1 MANNSELEHLDEKK
15 IEQDHLDEVI
25 ELVKNTENRLQEHID
40 IAEQDLEV
48 INNAFDDIHVGM
60 DGDAISFDAALSIH
74 QQQQMLDERN
84 NSWQQNR
91 QRMEILKRLEKTP
104 YFARLDFQE
113 KGEPKRE
120 TIYIGMSSLT
130 DSNDHFLIYD
140 WRAPISSIYYDGNLG
155 EVHYQSPDGDQEV
168 DLFLK
173 RQFLIENGKITSY
186 FDTQETIGDQ
196 MLLEVLDEKSST
208 HMKGIVKTIQAEQNK
223 IIRDT
228 TSKLLFVQGAAGS
241 GKTSAIL
248 QRIAYLLYRYRGN
261 LTSSQVVMF
270 SPNMLFNDYIKDV
283 LPEMGEQNM
292 VQMTFIQYV
301 ARRLP
306 NLTVETLAEKFEHDD
321 NQKRKQISK
330 FVSDNEFFKILTNY
344 SNLLNQSGMSFR
356 DLKFKGKV
364 FIPKEKIAEIY
375 YGFGPQYNL
384 GNRLDATV
392 DRLVKMLHRKIG
404 AEMRSKWVSER
415 IENLSQ
421 EELQAMY
428 RTADQEFKNGD
439 QEQKFL
445 ARQIVTKTM
454 QKVYEQIIH
463 FRFVNVSANYLHFL
477 QAVPKIADLAK
488 YDVTEKQWDDY
499 VQEFIDGMNNKTIS
513 INNITPYLYL
523 YDLISG
529 KHGEL
534 DMKFVFID
542 EIQDYTPFQLAYL
555 KYNFPRA
562 RYTMLGDLNQSIFT
576 KKNSQTLLTEVQ
588 SLFNAD
594 ETKVVQLTHSYRSTK
609 QITNYTKSILTNG
622 QKIEPFNRDGDLP
635 NVIMS
640 DSIKG
645 SVARVMDQL
654 NKNDED
660 NYTTAI
666 ITKTLE
672 EADSLQKILVKE
684 GVAATLIKS
693 ENQRLAAGTIVL
705 PSYLA
710 KGLEFDAVIVWDASK
725 DKFDEDE
732 QQLIYTITSRAMH
745 KLTITAIGEL
755 SQLLQRV
762 PDKYYIV
769 E

>member
-1 MANNSELEHLDEKK
+1 MTNNAELEHLDEKR
-15 IEQDHLDEVI
+15 IEQHHLDEVI
-25 ELVKNTENRLQEHID
+25 EIVKKTQQRLQEHID
-40 IAEQDLEV
+40 IAENDLEV
-48 INNAFDDIHVGM
+48 INDAFDDIHVGM

-91 QRMEILKRLEKTP
+91 QRMDILKRLEKTP

-113 KGEPKRE
+113 KGEPKKE

-130 DSNDHFLIYD
+130 DADDHFLIYD

-155 EVHYQSPDGDQEV
+155 EVHYQSPDGDQTVE
-168 DLFLK
+168 LYLK

-208 HMKGIVKTIQAEQNK
+208 HMKGIVKTIQKEQNK
-223 IIRDT
+223 IIRNT
-228 TSKLLFVQGAAGS
+228 KSKLLFVQGAAGS

-292 VQMTFIQYV
+292 VQMTYSQYV

-306 NLTVETLAEKFEHDD
+306 NLNVESLSEKFEHDD
-321 NQKRKQISK
+321 NQKRKQLSK

-344 SNLLNQSGMSFR
+344 SSLLNQSGISFR
-356 DLKFKGKV
+356 DLKFKDKV
-364 FIPKEKIAEIY
+364 FISKEKIAEIY
-375 YGFGPQYNL
+375 YSFGPQYNL

-392 DRLVKMLHRKIG
+392 ERLVKMLHRKIG
-404 AEMRSKWVSER
+404 AEMRTKWVAER
-415 IENLSQ
+415 VENLSQ
-421 EELQAMY
+421 EELQDLY
-428 RTADQEFKNGD
+428 RSADQEFKNGD

-445 ARQIVTKTM
+445 ARQIVTKMM
-454 QKVYEQIIH
+454 QKVYRQIVR
-463 FRFVNVSANYLHFL
+463 FRFINVSANYLNFL
-477 QAVPKIADLAK
+477 KAVPKITDLSAFG
-488 YDVTEKQWDDY
+488 VTEKQWDDY
-499 VQEFIDGMNNKTIS
+499 VSEFIEGMNNKQIS

-523 YDLISG
+523 YDLVTG

-542 EIQDYTPFQLAYL
+542 EIQDYTPFQLSYL
-555 KYNFPRA
+555 KFNFPRA

-576 KKNSQTLLTEVQ
+576 KKNSQTLLSEVQ
-588 SLFNAD
+588 KLFD
-594 ETKVVQLTHSYRSTK
+594 PDDTKVVQLTHSYRSTK
-609 QITNYTKSILTNG
+609 QITDYTKSILTNG

-635 NVIMS
+635 NVIMA
-640 DSIKG
+640 DTVENSIQQ
-645 SVARVMDQL
+645 VMGQL
-654 NKNDED
+654 QKNDAD
-660 NYTTAI
+660 NFTTAI

-672 EADSLQKILVKE
+672 EAAAVQKQLLAQGVK
-684 GVAATLIKS
+684 VTLIKS

-710 KGLEFDAVIVWDASK
+710 KGLEFDSVIVWDASK

-745 KLTITAIGEL
+745 RLTVTAIGEL

-762 PDKYYIV
+762 PKKYYVV

>member
-1 MANNSELEHLDEKK
+1 MTNKSELEHLDEKK
-15 IEQDHLDEVI
+15 IEQSHLDDVI
-25 ELVKNTENRLQEHID
+25 ELVKTTEDRLKSHLE
-40 IAEQDLEV
+40 IAERDLEV

-91 QRMEILKRLEKTP
+91 QRLDILKRLEKTP

-130 DSNDHFLIYD
+130 DQNDHFLIYD

-173 RQFLIENGKITSY
+173 RQFLIENGKITSF

-208 HMKGIVKTIQAEQNK
+208 HMKGIVKTIQKEQNK
-223 IIRDT
+223 IIRNTD
-228 TSKLLFVQGAAGS
+228 SKLLFVQGAAGS

-306 NLTVETLAEKFEHDD
+306 NLSVETLAEKFEHDENS
-321 NQKRKQISK
+321 NQKQVSK
-330 FVSDNEFFKILTNY
+330 FVADNEFFKILTNY
-344 SNLLNQSGMSFR
+344 SELLNQSGISFR
-356 DLKFKGKV
+356 DLKFQGKT
-364 FIPKEKIAEIY
+364 FISKEKISEIY
-375 YGFGPQYNL
+375 YSFGQQYNL

-392 DRLVKMLHRKIG
+392 ERLIKMLHRKIG
-404 AEMRSKWVSER
+404 AEMRSKWVQER

-421 EELQAMY
+421 EELQALY
-428 RTADQEFKNGD
+428 NTADQEFKSGD
-439 QEQKFL
+439 NERKFL
-445 ARQIVTKTM
+445 ARKIVTKTM
-454 QKVYEQIIH
+454 QKVYNQINH
-463 FRFVNVSANYLHFL
+463 LRFINVSANYLHFL
-477 QAVPKIADLAK
+477 QAVSKVADLSK
-488 YDVTEKQWDDY
+488 YDITNEQWDKY
-499 VQEFIDGMNNKTIS
+499 VNEFIEDMNNKRIS
-513 INNITPYLYL
+513 MNNITPYLYL
-523 YDLISG
+523 YDLITG

-555 KYNFPRA
+555 KFKFPRA

-576 KKNSQTLLTEVQ
+576 KKNSQTLLSEVQ

-645 SVARVMDQL
+645 SVARVVDQL
-654 NKNDED
+654 QKNDEQ
-660 NYTTAI
+660 NFTTAI

-672 EADSLQKILVKE
+672 EAVALQKDLQQQEVP
-684 GVAATLIKS
+684 ATLIKS

-755 SQLLQRV
+755 SQLLQRI
-762 PDKYYIV
+762 PEKYYTV

>member
-1 MANNSELEHLDEKK
+1 MTNKSELEHLDEKK
-15 IEQDHLDEVI
+15 IEQHHLDEVI
-25 ELVKNTENRLQEHID
+25 EIVKNTQQRLQEHID
-40 IAEQDLEV
+40 IAENDLEV
-48 INNAFDDIHVGM
+48 INDAFDNIHVGM
-60 DGDAISFDAALSIH
+60 DGDAISFDAALSIR

-91 QRMEILKRLEKTP
+91 QRMDILKRLEKTP

-113 KGEPKRE
+113 KGELKKE

-130 DSNDHFLIYD
+130 DSADHFLIYD

-155 EVHYQSPDGDQEV
+155 EVHYQSPDGDQTV
-168 DLFLK
+168 DLYLK

-208 HMKGIVKTIQAEQNK
+208 HMKGIVKTIQKEQNK
-223 IIRDT
+223 IIRNT
-228 TSKLLFVQGAAGS
+228 KSKLLFVQGAAGS

-292 VQMTFIQYV
+292 VQMTYSQYV

-306 NLTVETLAEKFEHDD
+306 NLSVETLSEKFEHDD
-321 NQKRKQISK
+321 NQKRKQLSK
-330 FVSDNEFFKILTNY
+330 FVSDTEFFKILTNY
-344 SNLLNQSGMSFR
+344 SNLLNQSGISFR

-392 DRLVKMLHRKIG
+392 ERLIKMLHRKIG
-404 AEMRSKWVSER
+404 AEMRSKWVAER
-415 IENLSQ
+415 VENLSQ
-421 EELQAMY
+421 EELQELY
-428 RTADQEFKNGD
+428 RSADQEFKNGD

-445 ARQIVTKTM
+445 ARQIVTKMM
-454 QKVYEQIIH
+454 QKVYRRIVR
-463 FRFVNVSANYLHFL
+463 FRFINVSTNYLNFL
-477 QAVPKIADLAK
+477 KSVPKITDLSTFG
-488 YDVTEKQWDDY
+488 VTEQQWDDY
-499 VQEFIDGMNNKTIS
+499 VQEFVDGMNNKTIS

-523 YDLISG
+523 YDLVTG

-576 KKNSQTLLTEVQ
+576 KKNSQTLLSEVQ
-588 SLFNAD
+588 QLFDAD
-594 ETKVVQLTHSYRSTK
+594 DTKVVQLTHSYRSTK
-609 QITNYTKSILTNG
+609 QITDYTKSILTNG
-622 QKIEPFNRDGDLP
+622 QKIEPFNRNGDLP

-640 DSIKG
+640 DSVQG
-645 SVARVMDQL
+645 SIQQVIGQL
-654 NKNDED
+654 KKNEAD
-660 NYTTAI
+660 NFTTAV

-672 EADSLQKILVKE
+672 EAQNVQKDLLKQGVK
-684 GVAATLIKS
+684 ATLIKS

-710 KGLEFDAVIVWDASK
+710 KGLEFDSVIVWDASK

-745 KLTITAIGEL
+745 RLTITAIGEL

-762 PDKYYIV
+762 PKKYYIV
-769 E
+769 D